1 MKKRIKFWIMIKNSF
16 LYERMI
22 NSVKVVNNEKENDG
36 VEGVN
41 SFMEIMGNDGKKII
55 FNTIE
60 KYENVKWDLF
70 PKNLYEISPFIFLYL
85 LRLKDYSLEEYQNIR
100 KSFLSDFPE
109 IVDGYKYAKIT
120 LVMEESDLGDG
131 FAAGEFRINYK
142 ELQYV
147 NGLITYSN
155 VSELKRIEQPTAAK
169 NMNKAEKERIKYD
182 EDLKAYRCA
191 LGAFEMETNYK

>member
-1 MKKRIKFWIMIKNSF
+1 MKKIIKFLITIDNPF
-16 LYERMI
+16 LYE
-22 NSVKVVNNEKENDG
+22 
-36 VEGVN
+36 
-41 SFMEIMGNDGKKII
+41 KII
-55 FNTIE
+55 NIIKKKRNEYKEESDGITFLELIGNNGERIPFTTIE
-60 KYENVKWDLF
+60 KYEDIKWDLF
-70 PKNLYEISPFIFLYL
+70 PQNLYEISPFIFLYL

-100 KSFLSDFPE
+100 KCFLSNFPE

-131 FAAGEFRINYK
+131 FIAGESRKNYK

-155 VSELKRIEQPTAAK
+155 KYEFKRIEQPTAVK

-191 LGAFEMETNYK
+191 LEAFEMETNYK